1 MMSWG
6 SPIRIHGKKEVMSA
20 IYVNCGCHRGT
31 QQSRCS
37 PSTSA
42 GGLMTTRASGKPSR
56 PIITDN
62 NASRQHQQRRAQHQY
77 RYHRLKAAGRDDGQD
92 LEATRASSVRELPS
106 TFAVLAQGG
115 RWQIRQID
123 RTDLDEVRQVV
134 MSQAEG
140 FHVPNALPF
149 LDGFLK
155 TSFTAEVLS
164 EMQKKLKYNPV
175 DKFVLLVV
183 ERVGPAGGASPV
195 EGVVEVSFIDEKE
208 VLQSL
213 EPGTEGVAYV
223 ASMAVAPSARRQGA
237 AKALLEGATS
247 VCREWGEAQAVLH
260 VYQDNEA
267 AVRLYSQDGWVTI
280 FQDNPGWAMVGVR
293 L

>member
-1 MMSWG
+1 M
-6 SPIRIHGKKEVMSA
+6 I
-20 IYVNCGCHRGT
+20 
-31 QQSRCS
+31 
-37 PSTSA
+37 
-42 GGLMTTRASGKPSR
+42 
-56 PIITDN
+56 
-62 NASRQHQQRRAQHQY
+62 
-77 RYHRLKAAGRDDGQD
+77 
-92 LEATRASSVRELPS
+92 
-106 TFAVLAQGG
+106 
-115 RWQIRQID
+115 
-123 RTDLDEVRQVV
+123 
-134 MSQAEG
+134 QAEG

-223 ASMAVAPSARRQGA
+223 ASMAVAPSARRGRGQGA
-237 AKALLEGATS
+237 ARGGHERVSGVGGGASCVARVSGQRGCREALLPG
-247 VCREWGEAQAVLH
+247 
-260 VYQDNEA
+260 
-267 AVRLYSQDGWVTI
+267 RLGHDL
-280 FQDNPGWAMVGVR
+280 PR
-293 L
+293 

>member
-56 PIITDN
+56 PTITDN
-62 NASRQHQQRRAQHQY
+62 NASRHQQRRAQHQY
-77 RYHRLKAAGRDDGQD
+77 RYHRLKAGGRDDGQD

-123 RTDLDEVRQVV
+123 RTDLDEVRRVV
-134 MSQAEG
+134 MIQAEG

-164 EMQKKLKYNPV
+164 EMQKKLKYNPGISIDEATMVFSRQVETAEMRACEGWRV
-175 DKFVLLVV
+175 DTSLLDDLLV
-183 ERVGPAGGASPV
+183 
-195 EGVVEVSFIDEKE
+195 D
-208 VLQSL
+208 
-213 EPGTEGVAYV
+213 
-223 ASMAVAPSARRQGA
+223 
-237 AKALLEGATS
+237 
-247 VCREWGEAQAVLH
+247 
-260 VYQDNEA
+260 
-267 AVRLYSQDGWVTI
+267 DGR
-280 FQDNPGWAMVGVR
+280 G
-293 L
+293 

>member
-1 MMSWG
+1 M
-6 SPIRIHGKKEVMSA
+6 I
-20 IYVNCGCHRGT
+20 
-31 QQSRCS
+31 
-37 PSTSA
+37 
-42 GGLMTTRASGKPSR
+42 
-56 PIITDN
+56 
-62 NASRQHQQRRAQHQY
+62 
-77 RYHRLKAAGRDDGQD
+77 
-92 LEATRASSVRELPS
+92 
-106 TFAVLAQGG
+106 
-115 RWQIRQID
+115 
-123 RTDLDEVRQVV
+123 
-134 MSQAEG
+134 QAEG

-280 FQDNPGWAMVGVR
+280 FQDNPSWAMVGVR